1 MRRHVRALIGNLF
14 TSVVLV
20 LVSLLNAGPVHAG
33 TPPVAGAI
41 RTEQRTA
48 ALPVSV
54 DGGTWQSGHLQGM
67 AIDHARGFMY
77 FSFTDLLVRTDMSGN
92 PIGSV
97 TGFTGH
103 LGDLDFNPDD
113 GRVYGSLEY
122 KDAPA
127 FYIAIFDGESITR
140 MNMDA
145 QSTGV
150 VSTVHLKE
158 VTEDYTADLDHNGVF
173 GGDTA
178 DTADHRYG
186 CSGIDGIA
194 FGPSM
199 ERKDRVKLTVAYG
212 IYSHTGRTDNDHQ
225 VLLQYDVRSWRK
237 YEKPLLESVPHT
249 SGPVAP
255 EGKFFVHT
263 GNTTYGVQNLEY
275 DAHSGNWIMAVYRG
289 KKAAYPNYSLFV
301 IDGSKAPSWSAV
313 QGQARPEVGRL
324 LSLLPQGLHD
334 ERTGQYGYRARGQY
348 GLVSLDDGRFYI
360 ARAGTDGTGET
371 SRQTGRAELYRWTG
385 STPDPF
391 TPAAATPTEG
401 SNGSG

>member
-1 MRRHVRALIGNLF
+1 MRRHVRARIGTLLTTVLLTSFTLIG
-14 TSVVLV
+14 
-20 LVSLLNAGPVHAG
+20 AGPAQGSTPTADG
-33 TPPVAGAI
+33 TVRA
-41 RTEQRTA
+41 EQRA
-48 ALPVSV
+48 PALPLGI

-67 AIDHARGFMY
+67 AIDRSGGFLY
-77 FSFTDLLVRTDMSGN
+77 FSFTNLLVRTDLNGR
-92 PIGSV
+92 PVGSV

-127 FYIAIFDGESITR
+127 FYIAIFDGSRITR

-150 VSTVHLKE
+150 VSTVHLRE
-158 VTEDYTADLDHNGVF
+158 VTEDYTADLDHDGVF
-173 GGDTA
+173 AGDTA

-186 CSGIDGIA
+186 CSGIDGVA

-212 IYSHTGRTDNDHQ
+212 IYSHTGRIDNDHQ
-225 VLLQYDVRSWRK
+225 VLLQYDVRAWRK
-237 YEKPLLESVPHT
+237 YEKPLLESAPHT

-289 KKAAYPNYSLFV
+289 KKPAFPNHSLFV
-301 IDGSKAPSWSAV
+301 IDGSKAPSWSTV
-313 QGQARPEVGRL
+313 QGQPRSEVGRL
-324 LSLLPQGLHD
+324 LSLLPQGIHD
-334 ERTGQYGYRARGQY
+334 EGTGQYGFRARGQY
-348 GLVSLDDGRFYI
+348 GLVSLDDGRFYV
-360 ARAGTDGTGET
+360 ARAGTVGTGTE

-385 STPDPF
+385 QAPDPF
-391 TPAAATPTEG
+391 TRAVTATTRD
-401 SNGSG
+401 S